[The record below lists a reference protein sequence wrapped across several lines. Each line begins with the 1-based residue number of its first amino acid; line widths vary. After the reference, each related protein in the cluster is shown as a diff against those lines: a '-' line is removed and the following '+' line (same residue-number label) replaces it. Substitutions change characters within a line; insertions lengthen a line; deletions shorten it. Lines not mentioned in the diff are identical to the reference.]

1 MSKQRK
7 SEKDKQSGFSEYHYK
22 LGTKYLSDFDSVS
35 STNGIIHETE
45 NQIYSQYQYSDNT
58 PTVTNFIETKFKA
71 TDYLRNLIK
80 SNKGDSQILM
90 FCNLTKEVNS
100 NRKADNYAH
109 FYLVVESE
117 GKMPFYVM
125 EVSMSVNNFIN
136 YKHVATIN
144 TKDEYVSF
152 FK

>member
-7 SEKDKQSGFSEYHYK
+7 SEKDKQTGFSKYHYK

-109 FYLVVESE
+109 FYLVVESM
-117 GKMPFYVM
+117 GKLPFHIM
-125 EVSMSVNNFIN
+125 EVYLDDKIKLIMTMWQ
-136 YKHVATIN
+136 K
-144 TKDEYVSF
+144 
-152 FK
+152 

>member
-7 SEKDKQSGFSEYHYK
+7 SEKDKQSGFSQYHYK

-90 FCNLTKEVNS
+90 FCNLTKEVNA
-100 NRKADNYAH
+100 NRKEDNHAH
-109 FYLVVESE
+109 FYLVVESN
-117 GKMPFYVM
+117 GRLPFHIM
-125 EVSMSVNNFIN
+125 EVYLDDDNKVN
-136 YKHVATIN
+136 YDYVAKIN
-144 TKDEYVSF
+144 TQKQYLSF
-152 FK
+152 FR